1 MIIVDTNVI
10 MAFLLTKGITNRI
23 ISAHKDVFITPEHCY
38 NEIWE
43 HRDVWNRHNLPDDE
57 LNELLLGVRQF
68 FIYPVSEEVYR
79 ENMDAA
85 TKLIADPDDAPIL
98 ALALSIHNE
107 GVWTYDTKHFQT
119 ENVRSKIRVLGTA
132 DVLKICPVDES

>member
-43 HRDVWNRHNLPDDE
+43 HRDVWNRHNLPHDE
-57 LNELLLGVRQF
+57 LNELLLGIRQF

-79 ENMDAA
+79 ERLDVA
-85 TKLIADPDDAPIL
+85 TKLITDPDDAAIL

-119 ENVRSKIRVLGTA
+119 EKVRSKVRVLRTS
-132 DVLKICPVDES
+132 DVLKMYPVEE